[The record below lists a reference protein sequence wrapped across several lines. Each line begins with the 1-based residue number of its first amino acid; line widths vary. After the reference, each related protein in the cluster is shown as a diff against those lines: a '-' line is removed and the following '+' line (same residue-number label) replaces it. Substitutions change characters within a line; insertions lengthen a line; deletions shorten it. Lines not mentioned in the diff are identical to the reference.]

1 MPRLLYMLGVS
12 MLGVGMLSV
21 SMLGVGMLS
30 VMVMSVIAQCAL
42 VMAPKRSEHIG
53 QCYKLF
59 QPTHSN
65 RVCMQMLRQAINQ

>member
-1 MPRLLYMLGVS
+1 MPTLLCMLGVG

-30 VMVMSVIAQCAL
+30 VMVMSVMAQCAL
-42 VMAPKRSEHIG
+42 IMAAKRSQHIG

-65 RVCMQMLRQAINQ
+65 RVCMQWLRQAINQ